1 MIVLDEQLP
10 YRTLIPA
17 IRRWYRG
24 RVCLITE
31 LRPATVVKDDA
42 ILSLLL
48 TARQPTFVT
57 LNWTDF
63 WPRTSAHPRLCL
75 LCFALETDRALEIA
89 VLLRRLFRLPDFKTR
104 ATRMGKIA
112 RVSSEQV
119 AYYQVRS
126 RQVHRQP
133 LP

>member
-17 IRRWYRG
+17 LQRWYRG

-63 WPRTSAHPRLCL
+63 
-75 LCFALETDRALEIA
+75 
-89 VLLRRLFRLPDFKTR
+89 
-104 ATRMGKIA
+104 
-112 RVSSEQV
+112 
-119 AYYQVRS
+119 
-126 RQVHRQP
+126 
-133 LP
+133 